1 MSAKVVMGL
10 GNPGRR
16 YERSRHNLGFLL
28 IDRIADGS
36 GVSVTRESCRSLVG
50 ERRLGQREWNPV
62 SGEWPGALVLAKP
75 QTYMNHSG
83 VAAAALVKRFGARGS
98 DLVVAYDDLDLP
110 FGRLRIRCGG
120 SAGGHRGLA
129 SVLHHLADRDFVRLR
144 VGIGRPPAGVDAVEY
159 VLSRFSSEEWEGLH
173 ELDGVLSRAAEAVE
187 AIASKGPVWAMENF
201 NRVQ

>member
-1 MSAKVVMGL
+1 MSAKLVMGL

-16 YERSRHNLGFLL
+16 YARSRHNLGFLL
-28 IDRIADGS
+28 IDRVADYS
-36 GVSVTRESCRSLVG
+36 GVPVTRKTCESLVG
-50 ERRLGQREWNPV
+50 QREREWTPV
-62 SGEWPGALVLAKP
+62 TAEWLEPLVLAKP

-83 VAAAALVKRFGARGS
+83 VAAAALARRFGARGA

-144 VGIGRPPAGVDAVEY
+144 VGIGRPPAGVDAVDY
-159 VLSRFSSEEWEGLH
+159 VLSRFSPEEMES
-173 ELDGVLSRAAEAVE
+173 LDGVLSRAAEAVE

>member
-1 MSAKVVMGL
+1 MSAKLVMGL

-16 YERSRHNLGFLL
+16 YVRSRHNLGFLL
-28 IDRIADGS
+28 IDRVADYS
-36 GVSVTRESCRSLVG
+36 GVPVTRETCESLVG
-50 ERRLGQREWNPV
+50 QRQREWTPV
-62 SGEWPGALVLAKP
+62 TAEWLEPLVLAKP

-83 VAAAALVKRFGARGS
+83 VAAAALARRFGARGA

-144 VGIGRPPAGVDAVEY
+144 VGIGRPPAGVDAVDY
-159 VLSRFSSEEWEGLH
+159 VLSRFSPEELES
-173 ELDGVLSRAAEAVE
+173 LDGVLSRAAEAVE

>member
-1 MSAKVVMGL
+1 MSAKLVMGL

-16 YERSRHNLGFLL
+16 YARSRHNLGFLL
-28 IDRIADGS
+28 IDRVADYS
-36 GVSVTRESCRSLVG
+36 GVSVTRKTCESLVG
-50 ERRLGQREWNPV
+50 QRQREWTPV
-62 SGEWPGALVLAKP
+62 TAEWLEPLVLAKP

-83 VAAAALVKRFGARGS
+83 VAAAALARRFGARGA

-144 VGIGRPPAGVDAVEY
+144 VGIGRPPAGVDAVDY
-159 VLSRFSSEEWEGLH
+159 VLSRFSSEELES
-173 ELDGVLSRAAEAVE
+173 LDGVLSRAAEAVE

>member
-1 MSAKVVMGL
+1 MSAKLVMGL

-16 YERSRHNLGFLL
+16 YARSRHNLGFLL
-28 IDRIADGS
+28 IDRVADYS
-36 GVSVTRESCRSLVG
+36 GVPVTRETCESLVG
-50 ERRLGQREWNPV
+50 QRQREWTPV
-62 SGEWPGALVLAKP
+62 TAEWLEPLVLAKP

-83 VAAAALVKRFGARGS
+83 VAAAALARRFGARGA

-144 VGIGRPPAGVDAVEY
+144 VGIGRPPAGVDAVDY
-159 VLSRFSSEEWEGLH
+159 VLSRFSPEELES
-173 ELDGVLSRAAEAVE
+173 LDGVLSRAAEAVE

>member
-1 MSAKVVMGL
+1 MSAKLVMGL

-16 YERSRHNLGFLL
+16 YARSRHNLGFLL
-28 IDRIADGS
+28 IDRVADYS
-36 GVSVTRESCRSLVG
+36 GVPVTRETCESLVG
-50 ERRLGQREWNPV
+50 QRQREWTPV
-62 SGEWPGALVLAKP
+62 TAEWLEPLVLAKP

-83 VAAAALVKRFGARGS
+83 VAAAALARRFGARGA

-144 VGIGRPPAGVDAVEY
+144 VGIGRPPAGVDAVDY
-159 VLSRFSSEEWEGLH
+159 VLSRFSPEEMES
-173 ELDGVLSRAAEAVE
+173 LDGVLSRAAEAVE

>member
-16 YERSRHNLGFLL
+16 YARSRHNLGFLL
-28 IDRIADGS
+28 IDRVADYS
-36 GVSVTRESCRSLVG
+36 GVSVARETCESLVG
-50 ERRLGQREWNPV
+50 QRQREWTPV
-62 SGEWPGALVLAKP
+62 TAEWLEPLVLAKP

-83 VAAAALVKRFGARGS
+83 VAAAALARRFGARGA

-144 VGIGRPPAGVDAVEY
+144 VGIGRPPAGVDAVDY
-159 VLSRFSSEEWEGLH
+159 VLSRFSSEEMES
-173 ELDGVLSRAAEAVE
+173 LDGVLSRAAEAVE

>member
-1 MSAKVVMGL
+1 MSAKLVVGL

-16 YERSRHNLGFLL
+16 YARSRHNLGFLL
-28 IDRIADGS
+28 IDRVADYS
-36 GVSVTRESCRSLVG
+36 GVSVTRKTCESLVG
-50 ERRLGQREWNPV
+50 QREREWTPV
-62 SGEWPGALVLAKP
+62 TAEWLEPLVLAKP

-83 VAAAALVKRFGARGS
+83 VAAAALARRFGARGA

-144 VGIGRPPAGVDAVEY
+144 VGIGRPPAGVDAVDY
-159 VLSRFSSEEWEGLH
+159 VLSRFSPEELES
-173 ELDGVLSRAAEAVE
+173 LDGVLSRAAEAVE

>member
-28 IDRIADGS
+28 IDRIADDS
-36 GVSVTRESCRSLVG
+36 GVSVTKERCESLVG
-50 ERRLGQREWNPV
+50 QREREWTPV
-62 SGEWPGALVLAKP
+62 AAEGRDPLVLAKP

-129 SVLHHLADRDFVRLR
+129 SVLHHLADRDFVRVR
-144 VGIGRPPAGVDAVEY
+144 MGIGRPPAGVDAVEY
-159 VLSRFSSEEWEGLH
+159 VLSRFSSEEWEGLQ
-173 ELDGVLSRAAEAVE
+173 ERDGVLSRAAEAVE

-201 NRVQ
+201 NRVR

>member
-1 MSAKVVMGL
+1 MSAKLVMGL

-16 YERSRHNLGFLL
+16 YARSRHNLGFLL
-28 IDRIADGS
+28 IDRVADYS
-36 GVSVTRESCRSLVG
+36 GVSVTRKTCESLVG
-50 ERRLGQREWNPV
+50 QREREWTPV
-62 SGEWPGALVLAKP
+62 TAEWLEPLVLAKP

-83 VAAAALVKRFGARGS
+83 VAAAALARRFGARGA

-144 VGIGRPPAGVDAVEY
+144 VGIGRPPAGVDAVDY
-159 VLSRFSSEEWEGLH
+159 VLSRFSPEELES
-173 ELDGVLSRAAEAVE
+173 LDGVLSRAAEAVE

>member
-1 MSAKVVMGL
+1 MSAKLVMGL

-16 YERSRHNLGFLL
+16 YARSRHNLGFLL
-28 IDRIADGS
+28 IDRVADYS
-36 GVSVTRESCRSLVG
+36 GVPVTRETCESLVG
-50 ERRLGQREWNPV
+50 QRQREWTPV
-62 SGEWPGALVLAKP
+62 TAEWLEPLVLAKP

-83 VAAAALVKRFGARGS
+83 VAAAALTRRFGARGA

-144 VGIGRPPAGVDAVEY
+144 VGIGRPPAGVDAVDY
-159 VLSRFSSEEWEGLH
+159 VLSRFSPEELES
-173 ELDGVLSRAAEAVE
+173 LDGVLSRAAEAVE

>member
-1 MSAKVVMGL
+1 MSAKLVMGL

-16 YERSRHNLGFLL
+16 YARSRHNLGFLL
-28 IDRIADGS
+28 IDRVADYS
-36 GVSVTRESCRSLVG
+36 GVSVTRKTCESLVG
-50 ERRLGQREWNPV
+50 QRQREWTPV
-62 SGEWPGALVLAKP
+62 TAEWLEPLVLAKP

-83 VAAAALVKRFGARGS
+83 VAAAALARRFGARGA

-144 VGIGRPPAGVDAVEY
+144 VGIGRPPAGVDAVDY
-159 VLSRFSSEEWEGLH
+159 VLSRFSPEEMES
-173 ELDGVLSRAAEAVE
+173 LDGVLSRAAEAVE

>member
-28 IDRIADGS
+28 IDRIADDS
-36 GVSVTRESCRSLVG
+36 GVSVTKERCESLVG
-50 ERRLGQREWNPV
+50 QREREWTPV
-62 SGEWPGALVLAKP
+62 AAEWREPLVLAKP

-129 SVLHHLADRDFVRLR
+129 SVLHHLADRDFVRVR
-144 VGIGRPPAGVDAVEY
+144 MGIGRPPAGVDAVEY
-159 VLSRFSSEEWEGLH
+159 VLSRFSSEEWEGLQ
-173 ELDGVLSRAAEAVE
+173 ERDGVLSRAAEAVE

-201 NRVQ
+201 NRVR

>member
-1 MSAKVVMGL
+1 MSAKLVMGL

-16 YERSRHNLGFLL
+16 YARSRHNLGFLL
-28 IDRIADGS
+28 IDRVADYS
-36 GVSVTRESCRSLVG
+36 GVPVTRETCESLVG
-50 ERRLGQREWNPV
+50 QRGREWTPV
-62 SGEWPGALVLAKP
+62 TAEWLEPLVLAKP

-83 VAAAALVKRFGARGS
+83 VAAAALARRFGARGA

-144 VGIGRPPAGVDAVEY
+144 VGIGRPPAGVDAVDY
-159 VLSRFSSEEWEGLH
+159 VLSRFSSEELES
-173 ELDGVLSRAAEAVE
+173 LDGVLSRAAEAVE

>member
-1 MSAKVVMGL
+1 MSAKLVMGL

-16 YERSRHNLGFLL
+16 YARSRHNLGFLL
-28 IDRIADGS
+28 IDRVADYS
-36 GVSVTRESCRSLVG
+36 GVSVARETCESLVG
-50 ERRLGQREWNPV
+50 QRGREWTPV
-62 SGEWPGALVLAKP
+62 TAEWLEPLVLAKP

-83 VAAAALVKRFGARGS
+83 VAAAALARRFGARGA

-144 VGIGRPPAGVDAVEY
+144 VGIGRPPAGVDAVDY
-159 VLSRFSSEEWEGLH
+159 VLSRFSSEELES
-173 ELDGVLSRAAEAVE
+173 LDGVLSRAAEAVE

>member
-1 MSAKVVMGL
+1 MSAKLVMGL

-16 YERSRHNLGFLL
+16 YARSRHNLGFLL
-28 IDRIADGS
+28 IDRVADYS
-36 GVSVTRESCRSLVG
+36 GVPVTRETCESLVG
-50 ERRLGQREWNPV
+50 RRERGQPEWNPV
-62 SGEWPGALVLAKP
+62 SGEWPEAMVLAKP
-75 QTYMNHSG
+75 QTYMNRSG
-83 VAAAALVKRFGARGS
+83 VAAAALARRFGARGP

-144 VGIGRPPAGVDAVEY
+144 VGIGRPPAGVDAVDY
-159 VLSRFSSEEWEGLH
+159 VLSRFSSEELES
-173 ELDGVLSRAAEAVE
+173 LDGVLSRAAEAVE